1 MEAHQHWVF
10 AVEADCYRPA
20 MERNALHRERLGDPP
35 LARIVER
42 PRVAEP
48 ALIVLFPRAQLT
60 VDEVLERI
68 GTVPGATPAEVE
80 AASFICVTPVEAKT
94 GVPQVMTRWITC
106 PSLLNSALES
116 L

>member
-1 MEAHQHWVF
+1 MDAHQPWVF

-20 MERNALHRERLGDPP
+20 MPRNALHRERLGDPP
-35 LARIVER
+35 LARIVEL

-48 ALIVLFPRAQLT
+48 ALIVLFPRAQLGI
-60 VDEVLERI
+60 DEVLELI
-68 GTVPGATPAEVE
+68 GTVPEATPAEVE
-80 AASFICVTPVEAKT
+80 AASFICLTPVQAKT
-94 GVPQVMTRWITC
+94 GFPQVMTRWINC